1 MQRIF
6 ILLIMLLP
14 GSQLLA
20 QHTISG
26 KVLNEKGAGI
36 PGASVSLTNTLDGAT
51 TDSTGRFT
59 FLTTETGAQTLEA
72 TSIGYLNGGLPL
84 NINADISGLV
94 VSLKPAAQRLDGV
107 TVTAGAFEASNDKA
121 KAVLTTLDIVTTAGA
136 QADIVKAIQTLPGT
150 QQSGTQAGLFVRG
163 GDASEA
169 AVIVDGVVAQN
180 PFNTSAPGVAAR
192 SRFSPFQ
199 VRGVSFSSGGYSAR
213 YGQALSS
220 VLELNTLD
228 FADKT
233 TINTGV
239 NMAGVYFSG
248 DKLWKNSSG
257 SVTGSYFNL
266 APFYGLAKT
275 NVDYYDVPQG
285 GNASL
290 KYAWK
295 PNKDG
300 MIKLMVNGTHF
311 ASGVRVQNP
320 DTAGSEYNFGLKNT
334 NVYANVSYRQSF
346 KEKWQLFTAGSFSYN
361 KDDIDAGGQLIDAD
375 DNRTQLRAEVKHFM
389 AHHLNI
395 LIGGELQHFTFNK
408 DFSGNGFSASQTFTE
423 NQLAGY
429 AEAEWSPERWIS
441 VRPGIR
447 FEHSRLLDQ
456 TVFAPRLNLAIRTG
470 KYSQIGL
477 AGGSFNQMPDLPYL
491 MAGYRPDM
499 QQALHYIANF
509 QWIKDTR
516 TLRLEMYYKDYR
528 ELVREQ
534 TTTYDPNTY
543 RNIYNG
549 IVVDNSGKGYA
560 KGIELFWR
568 DKKSIK
574 NIDYWLSYS
583 YIDTRR
589 FYKNFLTEAT
599 PDFISDHNLSLVG
612 KYWIPKWQTQIN
624 MTYAYASGRPYYN
637 PNNDNMGSGFLA
649 DRTSDFHNLSFTVN
663 YLTHVKKWFT
673 VVYAG
678 VDNVTNRKNVFGYRY
693 NVDGTRRYAQYPAIF
708 RSFFV
713 GVNFSLTEFDRD
725 EL

>member
-1 MQRIF
+1 MQRLF
-6 ILLIMLLP
+6 TLLLTLLIF
-14 GSQLLA
+14 SEAHA
-20 QHTISG
+20 QSVISG
-26 KVLNEKGAGI
+26 RVFDDKGLGI
-36 PGASVSLTNTLDGAT
+36 TGASVSLDNTLDGAT
-51 TDSTGRFT
+51 TDSAGRFS
-59 FLTTETGAQTLEA
+59 FPTTESGVQTLVVNSVGFE
-72 TSIGYLNGGLPL
+72 NGGLPL
-84 NINADISGLV
+84 NITGNISDLV
-94 VSLKPAAQRLDGV
+94 VKLKSGAQRLDGV

-121 KAVLTTLDIVTTAGA
+121 KAVLTTLDIVTTAGTN
-136 QADIVKAIQTLPGT
+136 ADVVKAIQTLPGT

-169 AVIVDGVVAQN
+169 AVIVDGLVAQN
-180 PFNTSAPGVAAR
+180 AFNSSAPGVAAR

-239 NMAGVYFSG
+239 NMAGVYLSG

-257 SVTGSYFNL
+257 SATASYNNL
-266 APFYGLAKT
+266 TPFYGLANT
-275 NVDYYDVPQG
+275 NVDYYDVPKG
-285 GNASL
+285 GSASL

-295 PNKDG
+295 PNKNG
-300 MIKLMVNGTHF
+300 MIKAMVNGSQF
-311 ASGVRVQNP
+311 RSGVRVPNP
-320 DTAGSEYNFGLKNT
+320 DSAGSEYNFGLKNT
-334 NVYANVSYRQSF
+334 NIYSNISYHQSF
-346 KEKWQLFTAGSFSYN
+346 KEKWQLFTAASYSYN
-361 KDDIDAGGQLIDAD
+361 KDDIDAGGQLIDGK
-375 DNRTQLRAEVKHFM
+375 DNRTQLRLEMKRFF
-389 AHHLNI
+389 AHHLNV
-395 LIGGELQHFTFNK
+395 LVGGELQHFEYNK
-408 DFSGNGFSASQTFTE
+408 VITGTGYQVIQAFTE
-423 NQLAGY
+423 NQLAAY

-441 VRPGIR
+441 VRPGVR
-447 FEHSRLLDQ
+447 LEHSRLLGQ
-456 TVFAPRLNLAIRTG
+456 TIASPRLNLALRTG

-477 AGGSFNQMPDLPYL
+477 AGGSFSQMPDLPYL
-491 MAGYRPDM
+491 MAGYRPQM
-499 QQALHYIANF
+499 QQAWHYIANF

-516 TLRLEMYYKDYR
+516 TLRLEVYYKDYQQLIR
-528 ELVREQ
+528 EHV
-534 TTTYDPNTY
+534 TSYDPNTY

-549 IVVDNSGKGYA
+549 ILVDNSGNGYA

-568 DKKSIK
+568 DKKTLK
-574 NIDYWLSYS
+574 NIDYWVSYS

-589 FYKNFLTEAT
+589 FYKNFLESAT

-637 PNNDNMGSGFLA
+637 PNNKGTEGFLA
-649 DRTSDFHNLSFTVN
+649 DRTSDFHNLSLTVN
-663 YLTHVKKWFT
+663 YLTNVKKWFT
-673 VVYAG
+673 VIYAG

-693 NVDGTRRYAQYPAIF
+693 STDGAQRYAQYPALF